1 MDMFHYQL
9 ITWLNKKIG
18 RRKVAF
24 LYMSDTW
31 EIMTNQ
37 KKNDY
42 TIMVTSNLFAHQ
54 CQIQKYNSKETG

>member
-37 KKNDY
+37 KKWSY
-42 TIMVTSNLFAHQ
+42 YHGYIKFVRSSMSNPK
-54 CQIQKYNSKETG
+54 I